1 MMGIPVTA
9 AAEIPGM
16 TMEIRVTATVE
27 IPDMTEIPVMMIEK
41 TPSVFRHELKHLV
54 TPAED
59 AVLASRLGRLLPR
72 DSHAGETGKYRVNS
86 LYFDTPYDS
95 ALREKIDGVNRR
107 EKFRLRYYGADTS
120 FLRLEKKY
128 KINGLCGKRSAR
140 LPRAEAEALLSG
152 EHGFLL
158 ESDDP
163 LLLEFYS
170 KLRGNGLAPRT
181 VVCYDREAFA
191 YAPGNVRVTLDRNI
205 RTGRSALEFFR
216 PERFALRPLE
226 GCTMLEVKYD
236 AFLPELVRLAV
247 QIPDRRAGACSKYAL
262 CRRFD

>member
-1 MMGIPVTA
+1 MTTVTTTGTTKS
-9 AAEIPGM
+9 IQL
-16 TMEIRVTATVE
+16 
-27 IPDMTEIPVMMIEK
+27 
-41 TPSVFRHELKHLV
+41 RHELKHQISLQ
-54 TPAED
+54 ED
-59 AVLASRLGRLLPR
+59 LVLAGRLRRLFR
-72 DSHAGETGKYRVNS
+72 HDAHAGADGTYRITS
-86 LYFDTPYDS
+86 LYFDTPYDA
-95 ALREKIDGVNRR
+95 ALQEKLDGVDRR
-107 EKFRLRYYGADTS
+107 EKFRLRYYGGDPDW
-120 FLRLEKKY
+120 LKLEKKY
-128 KINGLCGKRSAR
+128 IFNGLCGKRIAR
-140 LPRAEAEALLSG
+140 LSRGEAEALLSG

-158 ESDDP
+158 RRGEP
-163 LLLEFYS
+163 LLQELYS

-226 GCTMLEVKYD
+226 GCTVLEVKYD

>member
-1 MMGIPVTA
+1 MMTTVTTTGTTKS
-9 AAEIPGM
+9 IQL
-16 TMEIRVTATVE
+16 
-27 IPDMTEIPVMMIEK
+27 
-41 TPSVFRHELKHLV
+41 RHELKHQISLQ
-54 TPAED
+54 ED
-59 AVLASRLGRLLPR
+59 LVLAGRLRRLFHH
-72 DSHAGETGKYRVNS
+72 DAHAGTDGTYRITS
-86 LYFDTPYDS
+86 LYFDTPYDA
-95 ALREKIDGVNRR
+95 ALREKLDGVDRR
-107 EKFRLRYYGADTS
+107 EKFRLRYYGGDPDW
-120 FLRLEKKY
+120 LKLEKKY

-140 LPRAEAEALLSG
+140 LFRGEAEALLSG
-152 EHGFLL
+152 EYGFLL
-158 ESDDP
+158 RREEP
-163 LLLEFYS
+163 LLQELYS

-226 GCTMLEVKYD
+226 GCTVLEVKYD